1 MIHREEAVVGDKT
14 IVVETGLLAGQAN
27 GAVTVRCG
35 DTFILATAT
44 ASAGPREGIDFF
56 PLTCDYEEKMYAA
69 GKIPGGFLKRET
81 RPGEGA
87 ILAGRLIDRPIR
99 PLFPKGFRNDVQCVA
114 TVMSTD
120 QENDADVLAVV
131 GASAA
136 LTISNIPFLGPI
148 GAVRVGYVDGKFV
161 FNPTLAELATSEL
174 DLVVAGTADAVMMVE
189 AGASEVSEAVL
200 LEAIKQGHEALQAL
214 IQLQLRLRE
223 VVGVPKKD
231 YPIFGLPAGLKD
243 AVREHLGDRLPQA
256 VQHVVK
262 QEREAQLD
270 VLRSEA
276 LARFAE
282 TYGERDIKDAFEG
295 ELKRVTRTMILE
307 QGIRPDG
314 RDLTTVRPISCQV
327 GLLPRTHGSGL
338 FTRGQTQVLST
349 VTLGPMRDAQ
359 IIDSISPEESK
370 RFMHQYN
377 FPPYSVGEARPLRSP
392 GRREIGHGALA
403 ERSVG
408 AVVPSKDEFPYVIRL
423 VSEVLSSNGS
433 TSMGSVCASILALM
447 DAGVPIKAP
456 VAGVAMGLITDDAGR
471 FAVLTDIQGME
482 DALGDM
488 DFKVAGTAR
497 GVTGLQMDIKVK
509 GITPQVMEQA
519 LAQAL
524 EGRMFILGKMVE
536 VISTPR
542 ATLSAFA
549 PRIMK
554 VQIAPDK
561 IGTLIGPGGKTIR
574 RIQEETKV
582 TIEVEDDGTVLIASS
597 NEDNARAAV
606 KQVEALTKDLQV
618 GETYQGTVKRIMPFG
633 AFVEVLPGKEGLVRI
648 GELSTQHVATV
659 EDVVNLGDPIE
670 VKVIEIDSQGR
681 VNLSHRQTMPGGD
694 TPAAPAPERGGFNRG
709 GFNQGGDR
717 GGFNQG
723 GDRGGFN
730 RGGDRGGFNR
740 GGEGGDRGGFNRG
753 GDRGGFNRDAG
764 PGPRPPGQGDFG
776 GNRGGDTS
784 QPGQQGGPNRGFGP
798 GQGDRPQ
805 QPPVDDTPAPDRGDE
820 GPKRRW

>member
-35 DTFILATAT
+35 DTLILATAT

-148 GAVRVGYVDGKFV
+148 GAVRVGYVDGRYV
-161 FNPTLAELATSEL
+161 FNPTLTELAASEL

-214 IQLQLRLRE
+214 IQMQLRLRE
-223 VVGVPKKD
+223 AAGVPKKD
-231 YPIFGLPAGLKD
+231 YPIFGLPDGLKD
-243 AVREHLGDRLPQA
+243 ALREHLGDRLRQA

-307 QGIRPDG
+307 EGIRPDG

-359 IIDSISPEESK
+359 IIDSISLK
-370 RFMHQYN
+370 RASASCITTTFH
-377 FPPYSVGEARPLRSP
+377 PTASARPA
-392 GRREIGHGALA
+392 HYALLVVV
-403 ERSVG
+403 RSV
-408 AVVPSKDEFPYVIRL
+408 
-423 VSEVLSSNGS
+423 
-433 TSMGSVCASILALM
+433 
-447 DAGVPIKAP
+447 
-456 VAGVAMGLITDDAGR
+456 
-471 FAVLTDIQGME
+471 
-482 DALGDM
+482 
-488 DFKVAGTAR
+488 TAR
-497 GVTGLQMDIKVK
+497 W
-509 GITPQVMEQA
+509 PSARSA
-519 LAQAL
+519 LSCLA
-524 EGRMFILGKMVE
+524 RM
-536 VISTPR
+536 
-542 ATLSAFA
+542 
-549 PRIMK
+549 
-554 VQIAPDK
+554 
-561 IGTLIGPGGKTIR
+561 
-574 RIQEETKV
+574 
-582 TIEVEDDGTVLIASS
+582 SS
-597 NEDNARAAV
+597 P
-606 KQVEALTKDLQV
+606 T
-618 GETYQGTVKRIMPFG
+618 
-633 AFVEVLPGKEGLVRI
+633 
-648 GELSTQHVATV
+648 
-659 EDVVNLGDPIE
+659 
-670 VKVIEIDSQGR
+670 
-681 VNLSHRQTMPGGD
+681 
-694 TPAAPAPERGGFNRG
+694 
-709 GFNQGGDR
+709 
-717 GGFNQG
+717 
-723 GDRGGFN
+723 
-730 RGGDRGGFNR
+730 
-740 GGEGGDRGGFNRG
+740 
-753 GDRGGFNRDAG
+753 
-764 PGPRPPGQGDFG
+764 
-776 GNRGGDTS
+776 
-784 QPGQQGGPNRGFGP
+784 
-798 GQGDRPQ
+798 
-805 QPPVDDTPAPDRGDE
+805 
-820 GPKRRW
+820 